1 MDGNVIHMCVKNH
14 VFFVI
19 AIILIIYIQ
28 QIESLVKYRMTIE
41 GWLLKSLFPNFHL

>member
-19 AIILIIYIQ
+19 AIILIINNLKALLN
-28 QIESLVKYRMTIE
+28 IE
-41 GWLLKSLFPNFHL
+41 